1 MQTTYICIWR
11 GKEGASRATGRDR
24 PGALSPWWKCTSL
37 SSMSDLEE
45 KNPSVDFR
53 FIGKPVVRKE
63 DERLTTGRG
72 RFSDDFSV
80 DGQAF
85 AGMVR
90 SPYPHARILG
100 VDAAD
105 AKAMPGV
112 LRVLSGADCL
122 ADGLAAIPH
131 APLPKTRYDMK
142 LTAAGGRDV
151 FIGPHMLLPADKA
164 RHVGEAVA
172 MVVAETLAQALD
184 AAEAVDVAY
193 EVLPGVYHS
202 EDAMRPG
209 APAVWDEVPDNVP
222 VDTFFGDRE
231 ATDKAFANADHV
243 VTMDFHIDRVT
254 GVPMEPRAALGEYDA
269 QRDRYTLHAGSGGA
283 ERQKRELTGVL
294 GIEADKLRVLA
305 YDVGGNFGT
314 RNRVFVEFGLVL
326 WAARKL
332 GRPVKFTATRSE
344 AFLSDYQGRD
354 LVTKVELAL
363 ARDGR
368 FLAMRATNM
377 SNVGARCVSLS
388 PLSKGSGLI
397 PGSYAI
403 PAATLRAMAVYTNTM
418 PTQAYRSSGRPEVTF
433 AIERLIDTAA
443 ARLGIDRIELRR
455 KNLIRPEAM
464 PYRNAVGMHYDSGRY
479 EENMDWAMDIA
490 DWKGFEQR
498 RRAAAKRGRL
508 LGRGLANYVES
519 SIGAPNEQARITVRP
534 EGRVDVVIGTQPSG
548 QGHETSF
555 AQVVSDLM
563 RVPVERVQ
571 IILGD
576 TDVVK
581 VGGGS
586 HSGRSMRHA
595 ATVFSK
601 AMPDLIERGKKIA
614 AVVFGEAPDTI
625 TYDDGRFGARESNRT
640 FDFLELAK
648 EAAKH
653 TLPEPLKDGIAVVTD
668 NEMHDPVFPN
678 GTAICEVEIDP
689 DTGALRI
696 TRYASVDDVGRCIN
710 PLIVHGQTH
719 GGIVQGIGQALGE
732 QCYIEPDSGQPLIGS
747 LMDYGLPRADTVP
760 PFKTEIAEVLSPTNP
775 LGIKAGG
782 EGGTTGAPAVVVSAI
797 VDALRDYGV
806 RDIKMPATPYNI
818 WRTIQAAK
826 TSPDAQTNQDA
837 KRA

>member
-1 MQTTYICIWR
+1 MMDV
-11 GKEGASRATGRDR
+11 K
-24 PGALSPWWKCTSL
+24 
-37 SSMSDLEE
+37 SDPA
-45 KNPSVDFR
+45 NFR
-53 FIGKPVVRKE
+53 FIGKPIVRKE
-63 DERLTTGRG
+63 DARLTTGHG
-72 RFSDDFSV
+72 RFSDDFSLE
-80 DGQAF
+80 GQAY
-85 AGMVR
+85 ATMVR
-90 SPYPHARILG
+90 SPHPHARIRG
-100 VDAAD
+100 VEAERAR
-105 AKAMPGV
+105 AMPGV
-112 LRVLSGADCL
+112 LGVFTGADCRT
-122 ADGLAAIPH
+122 DGLGAIPH
-131 APLPKTRYDMK
+131 DPLPKTKYDMK
-142 LTAAGGRDV
+142 LSAKDGGAI
-151 FIGPHMLLPADKA
+151 FIGPHFLLPADKA

-172 MVVAETLAQALD
+172 MVVAKNVAQALD
-184 AAEAVDVAY
+184 AAEAVEVDY

-202 EDAMRPG
+202 EDAMKPG
-209 APAVWDEVPDNVP
+209 APVVWDEIQDNVP
-222 VDTFFGDRE
+222 VDTLFGDRE
-231 ATDKAFANADHV
+231 ATDNAFAGADHV
-243 VTMDFHIDRVT
+243 VAMDFHIDRVT
-254 GVPMEPRAALGEYDA
+254 GVPLEPRSALGQYDVVSG
-269 QRDRYTLHAGSGGA
+269 RYTLHAGSGGA
-283 ERQKRELTGVL
+283 VRQKRELSGVL
-294 GIEADKLRVLA
+294 GIAPDQVRVLS

-354 LVTKVELAL
+354 LVAKVELAL
-363 ARDGR
+363 RKDGR
-368 FLAMRATNM
+368 FLAMRATNI

-433 AIERLIDTAA
+433 AIERLIDVAA
-443 ARLGIDRIELRR
+443 SQLGIDRIALRR
-455 KNLIRPEAM
+455 KNLIRPDAM
-464 PYRNAVGMHYDSGRY
+464 PYRNAVGMNYDSGRY
-479 EENMDWAMDIA
+479 EESMDWAMDIA
-490 DWKGFEQR
+490 DWQGFEQR
-498 RRAAAKRGRL
+498 RREAKKRGRL

-563 RVPVERVQ
+563 HVPVERVN

-601 AMPDLIERGKKIA
+601 ALPDLVARGRKIA
-614 AVVFGEAPDTI
+614 AAVLGSALEHIEFNE
-625 TYDDGRFGARESNRT
+625 GRFSARGTNLT
-640 FDFLELAK
+640 FDFLELAA

-653 TLPEPLKDGIAVVTD
+653 DLPDDLKDGIAVVTD

-678 GTAICEVEIDP
+678 GCATCELEVDP
-689 DTGALRI
+689 DTGDIRI

-710 PLIVHGQTH
+710 PLIVRGQTH
-719 GGIVQGIGQALGE
+719 GAIAQGIGQAMWE
-732 QCYIEPDSGQPLIGS
+732 RCYIEPDSGQPLIGS
-747 LMDYGLPRADTVP
+747 FMDYGMPRADTLP
-760 PFKTEIAEVLSPTNP
+760 PFKTEIAEILSPTNP

-782 EGGTTGAPAVVVSAI
+782 EGGTTAAPAVIVSAI

-818 WRTIQAAK
+818 WKTI
-826 TSPDAQTNQDA
+826 QDA
-837 KRA
+837 KETTCR